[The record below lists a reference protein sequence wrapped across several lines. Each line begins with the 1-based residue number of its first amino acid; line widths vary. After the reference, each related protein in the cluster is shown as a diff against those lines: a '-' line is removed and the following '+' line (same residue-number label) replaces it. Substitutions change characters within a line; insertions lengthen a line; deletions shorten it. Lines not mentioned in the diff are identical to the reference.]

1 MIRKI
6 LYLSVS
12 LFLLTETSFAQL
24 PAQEEVG
31 FVYRSEAVG
40 GVMIHT
46 GGFGFTF
53 RYGRQK
59 TYLNKTSY
67 GLDVVNMR
75 HPKEVKVF
83 NPGYDDGKGY
93 YYGKL
98 NSVIILRPSFG
109 YRKIL
114 FQKKRDQGV
123 EVGFNAA
130 IGPSLAF
137 LKPVYLKIIIPSSD
151 PYTEPR
157 VVEEKYDPGIHH
169 IDNIFG
175 RASSFKGLNETKITP
190 GGFVKFGLHF
200 EYSPEEDGIKALEVG
215 AIADIYPKEI
225 TIMANNQNNFYFLTL
240 YVNLIFGR
248 KYF

>member
-1 MIRKI
+1 MIRKLIYCLFI
-6 LYLSVS
+6 LLMA
-12 LFLLTETSFAQL
+12 TTSALAQQ
-24 PAQEEVG
+24 PEQEEVG
-31 FVYRSEAVG
+31 FVYKSEAVG
-40 GVMIHT
+40 GLIIHT
-46 GGFGFTF
+46 NGWGLSF

-67 GLDVVNMR
+67 GLDLVNMR

-98 NSVIILRPSFG
+98 NSVMVLRPSFG
-109 YRKIL
+109 FRKVL

-137 LKPVYLKIIIPSSD
+137 LKPVYLRIIIPSSD
-151 PYTEPR
+151 PYQEPDI
-157 VVEEKYDPGIHH
+157 VEEKYDPNIHH
-169 IDNIFG
+169 IDNIYG
-175 RASSFKGLNETKITP
+175 RASGMKGLNETKIVP

-215 AIADIYPKEI
+215 VIGDVYPKEI
-225 TIMANNQNNFYFLTL
+225 QIMANNQNNYYFLTL

>member
-1 MIRKI
+1 MISNRI
-6 LYLSVS
+6 FIAV
-12 LFLLTETSFAQL
+12 LTVFFAGEIIAQQ

-40 GVMIHT
+40 GLMIHT
-46 GGFGFTF
+46 NGWGLTF

-59 TYLNKTSY
+59 TYLHKTSY
-67 GLDVVNMR
+67 GLDLVNMR
-75 HPKEVKVF
+75 HPKEIKVY

-98 NSVIILRPSFG
+98 NSVIIMRPSFG
-109 YRKIL
+109 YRRVL

-137 LKPVYLKIIIPSSD
+137 QKPVYLRIIIPSTD
-151 PYTEPR
+151 PYTEPDI
-157 VVEEKYDPGIHH
+157 VEEKYDPSTHH
-169 IDNIFG
+169 IDNIYG
-175 RASSFKGLNETKITP
+175 RAATLKGLNETKITP
-190 GGFVKFGLHF
+190 GGFVKFGLLF

-225 TIMANNQNNFYFLTL
+225 PIMANNQNSFYFLTL
-240 YVNLIFGR
+240 YVNIIFGR

>member
-1 MIRKI
+1 MIRKL
-6 LYLSVS
+6 LYGFIF
-12 LFLLTETSFAQL
+12 LFFTTGTLFAQQ

-40 GVMIHT
+40 GIMIHT
-46 GGFGFTF
+46 NGFGFTF

-67 GLDVVNMR
+67 GLDLVNMR

-123 EVGFNAA
+123 EVGFNAS

-137 LKPVYLKIIIPSSD
+137 MKPVYLKIITPASD
-151 PYTEPR
+151 PNGKPD
-157 VVEEKYDPGIHH
+157 VSEEKYDPDIHH
-169 IDNIFG
+169 IDNIYG
-175 RASSFKGLNETKITP
+175 RASSFKGLNETKIVP
-190 GGFVKFGLHF
+190 GGFAKFGLHF
-200 EYSPEEDGIKALEVG
+200 EYSPEEDGIKAIEVG
-215 AIADIYPKEI
+215 GIVDIYPKEI
-225 TIMANNQNNFYFLTL
+225 TLMANNQNKFYFLTL